1 MIIIINLWIICFS
14 STFLSIL
21 RCQHKTVNSQ
31 INKKINSEKQT
42 KKNNKQNNK
51 SFLISPKD
59 IGRKFHK
66 NDTKMRI
73 DWARGI
79 GRGGGFHF
87 CFFFVLFLLFLFFLF
102 VCLFVCLFFLLFL
115 FFLPFRVK
123 SCLFILL
130 QFWCQLPN

>member
-66 NDTKMRI
+66 NDTKKRI

-87 CFFFVLFLLFLFFLF
+87 CVFFCFVSFVYLF
-102 VCLFVCLFFLLFL
+102 VCLFLLLFL